1 MRRLATP
8 KQRRRPATKTL
19 FRCGRF
25 ELRVTKIR
33 RQRVTPSVS
42 CGRFDIRCTKIRE
55 ERIHLGTP
63 LFTEDALKTK
73 QKAAHTPDSS
83 SFAENDVEVN
93 ITLLHFVNVLHAMFT
108 HTRMH

>member
-1 MRRLATP
+1 MRRSATP
-8 KQRRRPATKTL
+8 KQRRWPATKTL

-33 RQRVTPSVS
+33 RERVTPSVS
-42 CGRFDIRCTKIRE
+42 CGRFDLRCTKIRE

-63 LFTEDALKTK
+63 PFTEDALKTK

-83 SFAENDVEVN
+83 SFAENDMEVSYVYF
-93 ITLLHFVNVLHAMFT
+93 IDGQ
-108 HTRMH
+108 